1 MIDWVTIQGFR
12 SVRNVERLRL
22 GPINALVGANG
33 SGKSNFIRAFELLQA
48 ICEESLQHYVLQ
60 SGGADR
66 LLHFG
71 AKETDRVVIRISF
84 ADSGSETRYQV
95 ELAHGEDDSLHICGE
110 QVYLLDPD
118 GPNRSRHKLLWS
130 EERDRRESGLFSL
143 DGSERPADA
152 DRLRKYLKSWKIYHF
167 HDTGPFSP
175 FRKTNQLHDNRE
187 LRPDGANLAA
197 FLYLLR
203 VKYESSYH
211 LIRRTIRLI
220 APFFKDFVLEPEEL
234 NEETLHFGWRAEGS
248 DTVFR
253 ASSLSD
259 GSIRFIALTTLLLQP
274 EKFRPSTIL
283 LDEPELG
290 LHPAAITLLASLIR
304 QASKKNQIIFATQSP
319 PLLDHFLPEDVL
331 VAERVTGGTQINR
344 REDDK
349 ERLVKWLENYSLGQ
363 LWEKNEI
370 GGRPVPETMA
380 AGIQK

>member
-33 SGKSNFIRAFELLQA
+33 SGKSNFIQAFELLQA
-48 ICEESLQHYVLQ
+48 ICQESLQHYVLL

-71 AKETDRVVIRISF
+71 AKETDRVVIRVSF

-110 QVYLLDPD
+110 QVYFSDPD
-118 GPNRSRHKLLWS
+118 GPNRSRNQLLWS

-143 DGSERPADA
+143 DGSEKPADA
-152 DRLRKYLKSWKIYHF
+152 NRLRKYLKSWKIYHF
-167 HDTGPFSP
+167 HDTGPLSP
-175 FRKTNQLHDNRE
+175 FRKTNELHDNRE
-187 LRPDGANLAA
+187 LRPDGSNLAA

-248 DTVFR
+248 DAVFR

-274 EKFRPSTIL
+274 EKFRPSIIL

-304 QASKKNQIIFATQSP
+304 QASKKSQIIFATQSP
-319 PLLDHFLPEDVL
+319 ALLDHFLPEDVL